1 MISWRRGRFDF
12 QSPHD
17 QRKMRDQEPE
27 EKHES
32 QHGHPGAGPETV

>member
-1 MISWRRGRFDF
+1 
-12 QSPHD
+12 
-17 QRKMRDQEPE
+17 MRDQEPE